1 MPTATAATAVPAERA
16 AVLYRQAAAVLV
28 GAGLNRRTAE
38 RALQALADGAVVPSA
53 IPGAYHV
60 ASSDGPVTYLVGT
73 TFCSCPATTAHCY
86 HRVAV
91 IIAVAAGH
99 QP

>member
-1 MPTATAATAVPAERA
+1 MAAATAAALPAERA
-16 AVLYRQAAAVLV
+16 AVLYRQVAAVLV
-28 GAGLNRRTAE
+28 SAGLDRGTAD

-60 ASSDGPVTYLVGT
+60 ASSNGEDAYLTGT
-73 TFCSCPATTAHCY
+73 TFCSCPATTARCY

-91 IIAVAAGH
+91 IIVAAAGH